1 MKIKVIIVGLSILI
15 NILLLYLFTSR
26 SPYATHTLAGKK
38 EWANLQSVYYSET
51 EQKISKII
59 EKYGN
64 KYLFIH
70 RKSGSIFV
78 LLNCK
83 SPPYYKQ
90 FPYDKGFTLHQDEF
104 NLLSPINEITPTVR
118 FVLLSHLKARIGSG

>member
-1 MKIKVIIVGLSILI
+1 MNIKKVLVFGLSMLL
-15 NILLLYLFTSR
+15 NIFLLYLATSR
-26 SPYATHTLAGKK
+26 SPYATHTLGGKE

-51 EQKISKII
+51 EQNVTKII

-64 KYLFIH
+64 KYLFIY

-90 FPYDKGFTLHQDEF
+90 FPHDKGFILNQEEF
-104 NLLSPINEITPTVR
+104 SLLSDINNITPTVKLA
-118 FVLLSHLKARIGSG
+118 LLSHIK

>member
-1 MKIKVIIVGLSILI
+1 MLL
-15 NILLLYLFTSR
+15 NIFLLYLVTSR
-26 SPYATHTLAGKK
+26 SPYATHTLGGKE

-51 EQKISKII
+51 EQNVTKII

-64 KYLFIH
+64 KYLFIY

-83 SPPYYKQ
+83 FPPYYKQ
-90 FPYDKGFTLHQDEF
+90 FPHDKGFMLNQEEF
-104 NLLSPINEITPTVR
+104 SLLSEVNNLTPTVK
-118 FVLLSHLKARIGSG
+118 FVLLSHLK